1 MSKDTKVRPT
11 QTQMRYLVDLMAND
25 QQLCS
30 GKFTKSFTHKIAQQ
44 RWESISIQLNALP
57 GAEKSWNKWKKTWQD
72 TRNITKSKAAA
83 IKRHIEGTGGGSK
96 CEIELNEVQKEILP
110 LFSQASVS
118 GHFNS
123 EESVVEFDFDVYH
136 DKDVLTDANELCI
149 EELVETITYSNS
161 EKENNEPP
169 LNIKAVN
176 ENYYEPSTFEPL
188 TTTTSAHKPNSKRKL
203 TAGAKL
209 DESNSIAERPA
220 KISEEK
226 CRVKAVYYDKKLKLM
241 EENNKILK
249 NIETV
254 VSTFIHEKSKIV

>member
-1 MSKDTKVRPT
+1 MSKDSKARPT

-30 GKFTKSFTHKIAQQ
+30 GKFTKTFTHKIAQQ
-44 RWESISIQLNALP
+44 RWENISVQLNALP

-83 IKRHIEGTGGGSK
+83 IKRHIGGTGGGSK

-110 LFSQASVS
+110 LFSQATVS

-123 EESVVEFDFDVYH
+123 EESIVEFDFD
-136 DKDVLTDANELCI
+136 DTTKDVLTEANELCI
-149 EELVETITYSNS
+149 EELIETITYNGS
-161 EKENNEPP
+161 ENEKNEPP
-169 LNIKAVN
+169 LTTTKAVN
-176 ENYYEPSTFEPL
+176 ENYYEPPTYEPL
-188 TTTTSAHKPNSKRKL
+188 TTTTSAHKPNLKRKL

-209 DESNSIAERPA
+209 EESNSIADRLA

-226 CRVKAVYYDKKLKLM
+226 CRVKAAYYDKKLELM

-249 NIETV
+249 NIETAFY
-254 VSTFIHEKSKIV
+254 TFVHEKSKT